1 MDVRAY
7 LELLRPPL
15 APMDLALP
23 AASALLSA
31 YATTG
36 LLPGAEPFLIATI
49 GAYFAITS
57 SYVFND
63 YVDVDVDRV
72 AMPDRPLPSAKV
84 SRRGA
89 GIYALV
95 LLMLAAAAATYLNP
109 ESLVMLIAATA
120 IITVYSAWAKR
131 RTPLSWMF
139 VGLAY
144 GMVPVGVW
152 LAISPAGYLMP
163 GPGFHP
169 AALILGLMICI
180 TDWGFTNCDASRD
193 VPGDR
198 AKGIPT
204 TLPLTGFHS
213 HRSWWQPSD
222 YRCDPVAAAR
232 NLIRPRRS
240 LSCDC
245 YSLRHMDA
253 HAVRGF
259 RQESNTIARRDA
271 LLPGRKLQGSALRS
285 PDARCVSWS
294 DDLMPDEG
302 RQR

>member
-23 AASALLSA
+23 AAAALLSA

-36 LLPGAEPFLIATI
+36 SLPGAAPFLIATI
-49 GAYFAITS
+49 GAYFATTS
-57 SYVFND
+57 AYVFND

-72 AMPDRPLPSAKV
+72 AMPGRPIPSSKV

-89 GIYALV
+89 GIYAIILLV
-95 LLMLAAAAATYLNP
+95 LAAAAAAYLNP
-109 ESLVMLIAATA
+109 ESLVMLFAATA

-131 RTPLSWMF
+131 RTPLSWLF

-152 LAISPAGYLMP
+152 LAISPAGFLMP

-204 TLPLTGFHS
+204 TPATYGIPLTS
-213 HRSWWQPSD
+213 RL
-222 YRCDPVAAAR
+222 VAAFWTAGVILSVLLGISSGLGALYHAAAILSGVWMLIQCADFVR
-232 NLIRPRRS
+232 NPTPSRGEKLFYQGANYRAVLFAALMLDVLIGA
-240 LSCDC
+240 
-245 YSLRHMDA
+245 M
-253 HAVRGF
+253 
-259 RQESNTIARRDA
+259 
-271 LLPGRKLQGSALRS
+271 K
-285 PDARCVSWS
+285 
-294 DDLMPDEG
+294 
-302 RQR
+302 

>member
-36 LLPGAEPFLIATI
+36 SLPGAAPFLIATI

-72 AMPDRPLPSAKV
+72 AMPGRPLPSSKV

-89 GIYALV
+89 GIYALA
-95 LLMLAAAAATYLNP
+95 LLMLAAAAAAYLNP
-109 ESLVMLIAATA
+109 ESLVMLFAATA
-120 IITVYSAWAKR
+120 IITAYSAWAKR
-131 RTPLSWMF
+131 RTPLSWIF

-204 TLPLTGFHS
+204 TPATYGIPLTS
-213 HRSWWQPSD
+213 KL
-222 YRCDPVAAAR
+222 VAAFWTAGVILSLLLGILSGLGALYHAAAILSGVWMLMQCVDFVR
-232 NLIRPRRS
+232 NPTPSRGEMLFYQGANYR
-240 LSCDC
+240 
-245 YSLRHMDA
+245 
-253 HAVRGF
+253 AVLF
-259 RQESNTIARRDA
+259 AA
-271 LLPGRKLQGSALRS
+271 LML
-285 PDARCVSWS
+285 DVFIEV
-294 DDLMPDEG
+294 MI
-302 RQR
+302 

>member
-1 MDVRAY
+1 MDLRGY

-15 APMDLALP
+15 APMDIALP

-31 YATTG
+31 YVTTG
-36 LLPGAEPFLIATI
+36 SLPVAVPFIIATI

-72 AMPDRPLPSAKV
+72 AMPGRPLPSSKV

-89 GIYALV
+89 GIYALT
-95 LLMLAAAAATYLNP
+95 LLMLAAAAAAYLNP
-109 ESLVMLIAATA
+109 ESLVMLFAATA

-131 RTPLSWMF
+131 RTPLSWIF

-204 TLPLTGFHS
+204 TPATYGIPLTS
-213 HRSWWQPSD
+213 KL
-222 YRCDPVAAAR
+222 VAAFWTAGVILSLLLGILSGLSSLYHAAAVITGVWM
-232 NLIRPRRS
+232 LIQCADFVKNPTPLRGEKLFYQGANYRS
-240 LSCDC
+240 VLF
-245 YSLRHMDA
+245 A
-253 HAVRGF
+253 
-259 RQESNTIARRDA
+259 A
-271 LLPGRKLQGSALRS
+271 LILDVIIG
-285 PDARCVSWS
+285 V
-294 DDLMPDEG
+294 MI
-302 RQR
+302 